1 MGESR
6 HLLTLH
12 HPAAGPGLHLYVV
25 TSLQVV
31 KYQTWETEV
40 SFYPSALHLLCN
52 RKETM
57 NHILT
62 FEIQF
67 QNARLT

>member
-1 MGESR
+1 MGDSR

-25 TSLQVV
+25 TSYKLLSIRR
-31 KYQTWETEV
+31 ETEV